1 MYIDPTRLLNIRDK
15 CLLFLVLYE
24 FILFIMHELD
34 HCKNLLQKRT
44 VTQYCCTALVIFE
57 NISNFVVLMHHTFQN
72 EGKLSNSN
80 PIFKPSRCFTC
91 MMTTCYFSFGTDF
104 VVTARTTFFTRLM
117 VLETAAHG
125 TRDKGENRERGH
137 SCRTQKRQNPSYESE
152 PCSGHRS
159 QTGSNL
165 SSTTGRLYYPVLH
178 TQARD
183 PVDRAGNMSSY

>member
-24 FILFIMHELD
+24 FIVLIMHELD

-44 VTQYCCTALVIFE
+44 VTQYCCTALGSFE
-57 NISNFVVLMHHTFQN
+57 GISNFCCVNAPYIQKW
-72 EGKLSNSN
+72 GK
-80 PIFKPSRCFTC
+80 IVEFKPYIYAIKMLHMHDDDLLFL
-91 MMTTCYFSFGTDF
+91 
-104 VVTARTTFFTRLM
+104 VTARTRFFPQLM

-125 TRDKGENRERGH
+125 TRDKGENRQRGH
-137 SCRTQKRQNPSYESE
+137 SCRTQKRQSPSYESE
-152 PCSGHRS
+152 SCSGHRS

-183 PVDRAGNMSSY
+183 PVDRTGNM